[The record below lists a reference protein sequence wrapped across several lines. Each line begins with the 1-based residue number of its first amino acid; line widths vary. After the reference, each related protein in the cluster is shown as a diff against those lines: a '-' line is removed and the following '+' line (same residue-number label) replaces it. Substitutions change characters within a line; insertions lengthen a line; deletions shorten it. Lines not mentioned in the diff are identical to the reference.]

1 MREMTLKHN
10 KTTQR
15 FLKEHHDRCTVCD
28 RAFKNN
34 DTTHLGYN
42 SSRKIVNVGN
52 CCSVVLSETI
62 IRHSFRERAYE
73 IPADNIILWR
83 FMDFTK
89 FVSLLKENALFFTR
103 ADKFEDPFE
112 GAKGL
117 LKNKPKWDKFYTDF
131 SIEAIRTIPG
141 GANRNKTDKELLK
154 DAVRLLND
162 INGIGKRQLE
172 STFINCWHEN
182 QYESEA
188 MWKLYTVALNQGI
201 AIKTAYKRLYQSLGR
216 EPGISIGRVNYMDYE
231 KGFASIND
239 SFWFK
244 RKSFEHER
252 EVRAVISAFKAEDVP
267 GKLVP
272 VNLNQLIEKIY
283 LSPTSQTW
291 FKQLVEDVLGK
302 YGLRKKIF
310 ISDMMAKP
318 FH

>member
-1 MREMTLKHN
+1 MQEMTHKHN
-10 KTTQR
+10 KTTLR
-15 FLKEHHDRCTVCD
+15 FLEEHHNRCTECNS
-28 RAFKNN
+28 AFRNN
-34 DTTHLGYN
+34 DTTHLGYTIT
-42 SSRKIVNVGN
+42 RKMVNVGD
-52 CCSVVLSETI
+52 CCSSVLSETI
-62 IRHSFRERAYE
+62 IRHSFRKRAYE
-73 IPADNIILWR
+73 IPSDDAVLWR

-89 FVSLLKENALFFTR
+89 FVSLLKDNALFFTR

-131 SIEAIRTIPG
+131 SIEAIRTVPG
-141 GANRNKTDKELLK
+141 GANKDKTDKELRK

-162 INGIGKRQLE
+162 INGIGRWQVE

-188 MWKLYTVALNQGI
+188 MWKLYTVSLNQGI
-201 AIKTAYKRLYQSLGR
+201 AIKTTYKRLYQSLGR

-244 RKSFEHER
+244 RKSFEHEK
-252 EVRAVISAFKAEDVP
+252 EVRAIIGTFKTEDVP
-267 GKLVP
+267 GKLVS

-291 FKQLVEDVLGK
+291 FKELIVDVLKK
-302 YGLRKKIF
+302 YGVNRKVY
-310 ISDMMAKP
+310 ISAMMAKP